1 MKEVYSK
8 FGIKER
14 VSMSNAEYF
23 FNTKNTQARISGK
36 RQRVIKIEGLK
47 L

>member
-1 MKEVYSK
+1 MYSQ

-23 FNTKNTQARISGK
+23 FNTKNTQARINGK
-36 RQRVIKIEGLK
+36 QQRVIKIEELK
-47 L
+47 

>member
-1 MKEVYSK
+1 MKEVYSQ

-23 FNTKNTQARISGK
+23 FDTKNTQTRINGK
-36 RQRVIKIEGLK
+36 QQRVIKIEGLK
-47 L
+47 

>member
-23 FNTKNTQARISGK
+23 FNTKNTQARINGK
-36 RQRVIKIEGLK
+36 QQRVIKIEGLK